1 VDQLQTS
8 LPATT
13 ARAAQVGA
21 GRARTPSRWLILAT
35 MTGAL
40 SMVMIDQTVV
50 SVALPT
56 MQRDLGLSTTGVQ
69 WVVNSYLLLLAVLV
83 AFGGRVADLLGAERT
98 FRAGASVF
106 VLASALCG
114 LAQNETMIILS
125 RGLQGVGAAMM
136 TPSTGSVI
144 VNTFDIRER
153 GKAMGIYSGISM
165 VFLALGPLVGGLLT
179 QSVSWRAVFF
189 INLPTGVAIVTLAHF
204 TLPHRPMTR
213 IPRGAIDW
221 TGVPLLVGGLG
232 ALVLGL
238 MQGQTWGWGS
248 PAVIALLAAAVVLIP
263 VFLWW
268 ETRASSPLVALRLYR
283 EQNFGANSAVLA
295 GVQFALVGAS
305 VFGAVWS
312 QQVLGFSAIHAG
324 LAMLPLTLPLLFVAP
339 LAGRAYDR
347 LGPRP
352 LLVTGALLI
361 GAGLAWLGWHLHLR
375 EYWWLVPGYIAMGTG
390 IGLTISPGTTDAL
403 GAAPARQRSQAS
415 GIVQTVRQVGGVI
428 GIAVLGAIVANV
440 AAVGPDATAAA
451 HRTASTNGVAAAYDG
466 RGEAVL
472 VGQSPG
478 DAEGPEL
485 AANHRQARRVDVAA
499 GAHRVRN
506 RPHHGLPVR
515 TQNQPVAAQR
525 GLPSRPVEGHPV
537 IAARLCCRARPGP
550 GL

>member
-1 VDQLQTS
+1 MDH
-8 LPATT
+8 PK
-13 ARAAQVGA
+13 
-21 GRARTPSRWLILAT
+21 TPNRWLILAT

-56 MQRDLGLSTTGVQ
+56 MQRDLGLTTTGVQ
-69 WVVNSYLLLLAVLV
+69 WVVNAYLLLLAVLV

-98 FRAGASVF
+98 FRAGASLF

-114 LAQNETMIILS
+114 LAQNELMIIAS

-136 TPSTGSVI
+136 TPSTGAVI
-144 VNTFDIRER
+144 VNTFDVRER
-153 GKAMGIYSGISM
+153 GKAMGVYTGISM

-179 QSVSWRAVFF
+179 QSVSWRAVFYV
-189 INLPTGVAIVTLAHF
+189 NLPLGVAIVTAAHF
-204 TLPHRPMTR
+204 TLPHRPWPQ

-221 TGVPLLVGGLG
+221 TGIPLLVGGLG
-232 ALVLGL
+232 ALVLAL

-248 PAVIALLAAAVVLIP
+248 PAVLALLAVAAVLIP

-268 ETRASSPLVALRLYR
+268 EGRAASPLVTLKLFG
-283 EQNFGANSAVLA
+283 EQNFGADSAVLA

-324 LAMLPLTLPLLFVAP
+324 AAMLPLTVPLLVVAP
-339 LAGRAYDR
+339 LGGRIYDR

-361 GAGLAWLGWHLHLR
+361 GAGLAWLGWHQHLR
-375 EYWWLVPGYIAMGTG
+375 EYAWLVPGYVAMGTG

-403 GAAPARQRSQAS
+403 GAAAPQQRSQAS

-428 GIAVLGAIVANV
+428 GIAVLGAIVAHVSVV
-440 AAVGPDATAAA
+440 APGAGAEAHLTAA
-451 HRTASTNGVAAAYDG
+451 TNGVAAAYWTG
-466 RGEAVL
+466 AGMMLVMAVVAL
-472 VGQSPG
+472 MF
-478 DAEGPEL
+478 L
-485 AANHRQARRVDVAA
+485 RRRAADVQPAVPPAATA
-499 GAHRVRN
+499 GAA
-506 RPHHGLPVR
+506 
-515 TQNQPVAAQR
+515 TA
-525 GLPSRPVEGHPV
+525 
-537 IAARLCCRARPGP
+537 
-550 GL
+550 

>member
-1 VDQLQTS
+1 VDQLETS
-8 LPATT
+8 LPLPT
-13 ARAAQVGA
+13 ARPGLVGA
-21 GRARTPSRWLILAT
+21 GRAGAPSRWLILAT

-69 WVVNSYLLLLAVLV
+69 WVVNSYLLVLAVLV

-98 FRAGASVF
+98 FRAGASLF

-114 LAQNETMIILS
+114 LSQNETMIILS

-136 TPSTGSVI
+136 TPSTGAVI

-153 GKAMGIYSGISM
+153 GKAMGLYSGISM

-179 QSVSWRAVFF
+179 QAVSWRAVFF
-189 INLPTGVAIVTLAHF
+189 INLPIGVAIVALAHF
-204 TLPHRPMTR
+204 TLPHRPRTR
-213 IPRGAIDW
+213 IPHGAIDW
-221 TGVPLLVGGLG
+221 TGVPLLIGGLG

-295 GVQFALVGAS
+295 GVQFALIGAS

-347 LGPRP
+347 FGPRP

-375 EYWWLVPGYIAMGTG
+375 EYWWLVPGYVAMGVG

-403 GAAPARQRSQAS
+403 GAAPATQRSQAS

-440 AAVGPDATAAA
+440 AAVGPDATVAA
-451 HRTASTNGVAAAYDG
+451 HRTASTNGVAAAYWSG
-466 RGEAVL
+466 AAVMAVMAIVAL
-472 VGQSPG
+472 VFV
-478 DAEGPEL
+478 
-485 AANHRQARRVDVAA
+485 RR
-499 GAHRVRN
+499 
-506 RPHHGLPVR
+506 R
-515 TQNQPVAAQR
+515 T
-525 GLPSRPVEGHPV
+525 VETP
-537 IAARLCCRARPGP
+537 ARPPAQPARGDR
-550 GL
+550 